1 MCSPEIGGGCNIV
14 RKGGAVSHG
23 DRKHRRKRPAK
34 AVSRPGRSTSLSHP
48 DTASLLAAVADA
60 LNAVENAGIG
70 VRLAHGAVITEHGYV
85 FPVGPDD
92 APWAVRTRTLTPFPV
107 PEGED

>member
-1 MCSPEIGGGCNIV
+1 M
-14 RKGGAVSHG
+14 SHG

-34 AVSRPGRSTSLSHP
+34 AIRRPGRSTSLSHP

-60 LNAVENAGIG
+60 LNAAENAGMS
-70 VRLAHGAVITEHGYV
+70 VKLAHGAVITEHGYV

-92 APWAVRTRTLTPFPV
+92 APWAVRTRALTPFPV
-107 PEGED
+107 TGEED

>member
-1 MCSPEIGGGCNIV
+1 M
-14 RKGGAVSHG
+14 SHG

-34 AVSRPGRSTSLSHP
+34 AVRRPGRSSSLSRP

-60 LNAVENAGIG
+60 LNAAENAGIR
-70 VRLAHGAVITEHGYV
+70 VRLAHGAVMTEHGYV

-92 APWAVRTRTLTPFPV
+92 APWAVRTRALTEFPV
-107 PEGED
+107 SGDED